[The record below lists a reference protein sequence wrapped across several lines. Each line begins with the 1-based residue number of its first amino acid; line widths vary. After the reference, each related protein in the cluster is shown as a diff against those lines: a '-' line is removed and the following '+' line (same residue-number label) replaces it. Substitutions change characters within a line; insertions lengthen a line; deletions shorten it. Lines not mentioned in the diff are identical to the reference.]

1 MNSGTSPI
9 SAQGGR
15 ALPAAAPNIPGNPRV
30 ALLAAA
36 VLPVGK
42 QQSPPFFRRLPL
54 PSQGP
59 GMDGLA
65 GGSCGEEHGLGGRME
80 KGALGGCELWRDPG
94 AVATAGSVAVGWWG
108 GSRPSLRKPGKW
120 VGGRGKVVTGSGE
133 PRCSKAHTFKGILGY
148 SLSGLHCPFLKGSP

>member
-1 MNSGTSPI
+1 MNSGTSLI

-36 VLPVGK
+36 LLPVGK
-42 QQSPPFFRRLPL
+42 QQSPPFRRLPL

-65 GGSCGEEHGLGGRME
+65 GRSCGEEHG
-80 KGALGGCELWRDPG
+80 
-94 AVATAGSVAVGWWG
+94 WG
-108 GSRPSLRKPGKW
+108 GADGEGGTWW
-120 VGGRGKVVTGSGE
+120 V
-133 PRCSKAHTFKGILGY
+133 
-148 SLSGLHCPFLKGSP
+148 